1 MIFASSRTASQK
13 RRRHKVECILQ
24 KSSGDLLDLLQ
35 WIADRRRY
43 RLACGAVEPTLS
55 AQDGAAADAAL
66 AELQR
71 RGVYGTEGR
80 CSYGC

>member
-1 MIFASSRTASQK
+1 MDWIAKKTTDELR
-13 RRRHKVECILQ
+13 
-24 KSSGDLLDLLQ
+24 DLLQ
-35 WIADRRRY
+35 WITDRRRY
-43 RLACGAVEPTLS
+43 RLACCETAPTLT

>member
-1 MIFASSRTASQK
+1 MDWISKMTTDKLR
-13 RRRHKVECILQ
+13 
-24 KSSGDLLDLLQ
+24 DLLQ
-35 WIADRRRY
+35 WITDRRRY
-43 RLACGAVEPTLS
+43 RLACDAVEPTLT

-71 RGVYGTEGR
+71 RGVYGTERR